1 MAETTKWQDILQ
13 RQKQEHRN
21 LTRKHRLEREQFV
34 EEAFKAG
41 QSVRQLA
48 IVTGIAESTVRTYLG
63 DGKAADRTRATEQ
76 RDAAAQALRAE
87 GMTLRAIGE
96 TLGIGRKTVRAALFR
111 HKRRMER
118 KVDRERLPHLT
129 PEEGRKLPVEALGLS
144 ARSLNVLRFAG
155 IVDVGELVRWTEDQ
169 LLREPNLGRT
179 SLREIQDVLAQ
190 MDLYL
195 ATEPAG

>member
-13 RQKQEHRN
+13 RQKQEHKD
-21 LTRKHRLEREQFV
+21 LTRKHWLERERFV
-34 EEAFKAG
+34 KEAFKAG

-48 IVTGIAESTVRTYLG
+48 IMTGIAETTVRGYLG
-63 DGKAADRTRATEQ
+63 GGKAADRTRATEQ
-76 RDAAAQALRAE
+76 RDAAAQALRE
-87 GMTLRAIGE
+87 KGMTLRAIGG
-96 TLGIGRKTVRAALFR
+96 TLGIGPKTVRAALFR

-155 IVDVGELVRWTEDQ
+155 IVDVGELVRWTEDE
-169 LLREPNLGRT
+169 LLREPKLGRT

-195 ATEPAG
+195 ATKTAG

>member
-1 MAETTKWQDILQ
+1 MTETTKWQDILQ

-21 LTRKHRLEREQFV
+21 LTRKHWLERKQFV

-41 QSVRQLA
+41 QSVPQLA
-48 IVTGIAESTVRTYLG
+48 IMTGIAENTVRTYLG
-63 DGKAADRTRATEQ
+63 GGKAADRSRATEQ
-76 RDAAAQALRAE
+76 RDAAAQALRE
-87 GMTLRAIGE
+87 QGMTLRAIGE

-111 HKRRMER
+111 HKRRMEK

-144 ARSLNVLRFAG
+144 TRSLNVLRSAG
-155 IVDVGELVRWTEDQ
+155 IVDVGELVRWTEDE
-169 LLREPNLGRT
+169 LLREPKLGRT
-179 SLREIQDVLAQ
+179 SLREIRDALAQ

-195 ATEPAG
+195 ATKAAG